1 MNTTHPLSGAHL
13 RTYETI
19 FQHPIS
25 HNLEWR
31 SVRALLEHLGEV
43 VEASNGNLKVTRNGQ
58 TIVLHRANTKDVG
71 SADEVMSLRHFLKKS
86 EPVAPAA
93 EEQETQWLL
102 VIDHHQA
109 CIFRTGAR
117 GGTPTRILPDEHFRH
132 TRDSGNVARGKEKPD
147 PTSFFKPV
155 AEALP
160 TTGALLVFGTGTGTS
175 SEMDQ
180 FIKWLQTHHP
190 EVARRIV
197 GSQVVE
203 GNRLS
208 NDELLAKARDFYLN
222 LPPAAIPSADGDG
235 SGQTSE
241 QSIQTKA
248 KE

>member
-58 TIVLHRANTKDVG
+58 TLVLHRANTKDVG

-93 EEQETQWLL
+93 EEQETQWL
-102 VIDHHQA
+102 
-109 CIFRTGAR
+109 
-117 GGTPTRILPDEHFRH
+117 
-132 TRDSGNVARGKEKPD
+132 
-147 PTSFFKPV
+147 
-155 AEALP
+155 
-160 TTGALLVFGTGTGTS
+160 
-175 SEMDQ
+175 
-180 FIKWLQTHHP
+180 QTHHP
-190 EVARRIV
+190 EVSRRIV
-197 GSQVVE
+197 GSQVVD
-203 GNRLS
+203 GNHLS
-208 NDELLAKARDFYLN
+208 NDELLAKERDFFLN
-222 LPPAAIPSADGDG
+222 LPPAAIPSAGGDG

-241 QSIQTKA
+241 QSIQTKP